1 MRTYAWQVGC
11 PTRHA
16 RLADASPDDSR
27 TRGWDAPVEEGNQIN
42 VVRAPARLRAFPDDT
57 WVALKGDKPVACVR
71 PILKLLD
78 GHVIAGL
85 AAGRPVKSARGI
97 LTMCG
102 ERLRS

>member
-1 MRTYAWQVGC
+1 MPS
-11 PTRHA
+11 PTGY
-16 RLADASPDDSR
+16 SR
-27 TRGWDAPVEEGNQIN
+27 TGAPVEELKVIN
-42 VVRAPARLRAFPDDT
+42 VARAPARFRAFPDDT
-57 WVALKGDKPVACVR
+57 GTALQRDKPVAGVG

-102 ERLRS
+102 DRLRS